1 MMVQS
6 TVIVVGTVRKML
18 LLFLVV
24 ETEIMGLVVAVVAI
38 VLMLVW

>member
-6 TVIVVGTVRKML
+6 TVIVVGTVREML